1 MIFTIDI
8 VDIIFGI
15 VIIGAI
21 VIGLF
26 ICVMY
31 RVGEII
37 SNWITNRR
45 KRKYGNKK

>member
-15 VIIGAI
+15 VIIGVI
-21 VIGLF
+21 VITLF
-26 ICVMY
+26 ICIMY

-45 KRKYGNKK
+45 KQKYENRK